1 MAQGMCSILPKEVYF
16 TKSLNLTASAV
27 NPFIGKLH
35 QQANLISKKC
45 AKPVKPVK
53 SPSSVIARLLK
64 KKAVVAQINKIKQSS
79 VLKSKIN
86 PTNMISSILDMILG
100 QVTGQ
105 SAVGERLTKETESN
119 IENLENTHQ
128 AAPGCTMDVPEIQT
142 MEKLMSSSNAE
153 ASVEKE
159 EKISITENNL
169 ECAPQEHKHMEQTEI
184 RTEKPM
190 PESKIADVLDAIVEK
205 KMFEEEI
212 ECEMEIYAE
221 IINQEDNAMKQTELQ
236 TIDMLESNGA
246 EVSNSMVEIE
256 EIVEENE
263 NNLGNSNKEEIAME
277 INETQSTDAILEKEM
292 LKKETEITESV
303 NKDLLLS
310 EDPTN
315 NMQHLI
321 IHQELPD
328 VEQSG
333 NDSFNCHVETKSF
346 ETFDE
351 LCTVED
357 KYWIVNSILDEVI
370 AQATIEEVASQPDL
384 KDEVALLV
392 NEVVEDKTENIIHLE
407 DNYIS
412 INNATAENV
421 SNNNPAIS
429 DVMEYD
435 YLEETL
441 TVNEEKLSP
450 CLDEINF
457 IHTESNSDH
466 AQLIDKNNPQDQFS
480 FCSEDNSQD
489 KKGSNETD
497 VENQQ
502 QLANISDNDNGNNE
516 NDFTNENQ
524 FDVNKTSE
532 VEIASRSFS
541 PELLNGKWLRI
552 APALKRLRP
561 SKNVENQAMF
571 SSPSSK
577 KMRSKFFF
585 KKLSLADCTF
595 LFKDKSNKNETTVEK
610 KMSKEDT
617 NSKIES
623 HLESLLQDDKP
634 EVQTVDKFMPESFR
648 EDVSDAIVEKEISKS
663 NTENTLLT
671 IPSTDKHVEQT
682 SIQTMNNFMPKSNST
697 DESDVFVEQE
707 MLRKQTDILESGK
720 IVPDSISTITES
732 VKRDLL
738 HQSKDLT
745 NNMQQLIIYKE
756 LPEED
761 SFNCDVEMENIEQI
775 DELCTSENKYLIA
788 NNILDEL
795 IARATTEEVAPQPD
809 VKHEQ
814 ATQVINNDSA
824 DFDVTEKDFLEET
837 LEVNLGKLSPCLD
850 EINCIQMTSIQL
862 DSNLDGAQLT
872 DNHITQEPFSFSSE
886 DNEQGNE
893 GSNEIDDGNDC
904 FNIGQRSE
912 IPIHRVENDFAIK
925 KHSEAEIGPN
935 ALSPKQIRQKL
946 HEVWLRSSPSQ
957 TRLRPR
963 SKQIKNKSMFSSPP
977 SKKMRSEYLVEKLCS
992 ADDSFLFKDNVDKLE
1007 LIINRIS
1014 QIPNETSICED
1025 LLEASIQEVETDDHV
1040 NDSILYK
1047 SITIESPPAEQDDQ
1061 TVSAV
1066 SVCTSMLEAI
1076 LDEIITDE
1084 IAPLEY
1090 EQTSGDFDLNLEKLI
1105 IVESSPAEQ
1114 KEQDELASTKAVSV
1128 CSSMLEAI
1136 LDELISD
1143 EICTAEHD
1151 QTSGES
1157 DSNLEQMIIVESTPA
1172 EQEEQKVLAST
1183 KAVSVCTNILRAII
1197 DDLIPNEI
1205 APVEH
1210 DQTSGVSDSNLEQM
1224 IIVESISAEQKEQDV
1239 SASTQ
1244 AVSVCTSMLEDILD
1258 EIITDEIAPPEH
1270 DQLYGESDSNLE
1282 QMIIVDLTPAEQ
1294 EEQDVSASTKA
1305 VNVCTSILE
1314 AILDEIITD
1323 EIVPAEHEQ
1332 TSGESDSNLE
1342 QMIIVASTPADQEVV
1357 SFSTNS
1363 VNICTSI
1370 LGAII
1375 NELIPDEVAQ
1385 AKPEEQSHD
1394 KEDPTNEC
1402 QVQSTNT
1409 IDAEDLCK
1417 AILHA
1422 IIERT
1427 VATKTEMSACQ
1438 QELEDETISLTRQP
1452 QNVDQPSQLPERIVI
1467 ASNIIDILID
1477 STIKIANHEI
1487 DVEVCQQAT
1496 EVESEE
1502 TSYEADN
1509 VTADESS
1516 TFATTIYDYLLGE
1529 VNKIVLEKEETSS
1542 AIASSIIDILIKAT
1556 VAKCTKESSPRTL
1569 KRKIEDTI
1577 QVSSTKKRCL
1587 QLKSSPASSPNAK
1600 KLIKSKINVKRL
1612 APSTPLRL
1620 TRSQLKQDCKTQK
1633 SDETSASK
1641 HAGSRSQPWSPKD
1654 ALKSV
1659 AILSLEKLNESVIS
1673 KYYPEG
1679 QNSSSKI
1686 PDPTKSN
1693 KKSQIISQKKL
1704 EPEQR
1709 IDSLKRKLKI
1719 SDDEAVSSPKRAKVA
1734 PRSPRL
1740 TTTRS
1745 IRKVETPIKIFLEP
1759 KTPED
1764 DFLISRKRSKSEIK
1778 EQVSARSIRKVESP
1792 SRIVSEPKTIEDNFL
1807 ISRKR
1812 SKSAIKRQ
1820 VSARFIRKVESPFKI
1835 FFETKNSEDD
1845 FIISCKRS
1853 KSEIKEQVPARFIRK
1868 VESPNNILSEPK
1880 TSEDDLLILHKR
1892 SKSEIKEQVSACK
1905 NVVTPASKQGSRP
1918 MQSARVILTP
1928 LKIDTRRTSVY
1939 ILNKTQDT
1947 NERQKLTY
1955 EITSVGIKTRNK
1967 PSASPTPLAIEIR
1980 KKQAELSYD
1989 KITAKNVK
1997 PPAKKV
2003 EKELFNKELAL
2014 FIKKLSTEKTVPTRS
2029 NMLAETSKLP
2039 RPSSTLVKPSK
2050 SKPLPVNT
2058 PAQAVRSTRRVS
2070 MIEVPATKQQMSIR
2084 SQIQVSK
2091 QTDKKKNPS
2100 SVLTTADKR
2109 KSTLTNAILSTPV
2122 RKQHPRLADEDYS
2135 QSGNCTSKIPT
2146 TVISDEEEIT
2156 ILCEKLSPTRN
2167 LSNKPLE
2174 EITILDSDSEDDEP
2188 LVSLKKRNSKNCKQA
2203 FQMLK
2208 RQQQLVVNK
2217 NIKAQQIVN
2226 KNIKA
2231 QQVVNKNIKAQQVVN
2246 KNMKAQEVVN
2256 VNKKAL
2262 QVVNVN
2268 KKAEQVVNKKKK
2280 VAAKTLSKSEREA
2293 KLLLEE
2299 SLRFTGQILPR
2310 KRRQSQIP
2318 ESFTLLTSM
2327 KR

>member
-169 ECAPQEHKHMEQTEI
+169 ECAPQEHMEQTEI

-502 QLANISDNDNGNNE
+502 QLANISDNDNGNDE
-516 NDFTNENQ
+516 ADFTIEKQ
-524 FDVNKTSE
+524 PDVNKTSE

-561 SKNVENQAMF
+561 SKNVENQGMF

-1047 SITIESPPAEQDDQ
+1047 SITIESPPAEQEEQ
-1061 TVSAV
+1061 NLSAV

-1270 DQLYGESDSNLE
+1270 DQIYGESDSNLE

-1745 IRKVETPIKIFLEP
+1745 IRKVE
-1759 KTPED
+1759 
-1764 DFLISRKRSKSEIK
+1764 
-1778 EQVSARSIRKVESP
+1778 
-1792 SRIVSEPKTIEDNFL
+1792 
-1807 ISRKR
+1807 
-1812 SKSAIKRQ
+1812 
-1820 VSARFIRKVESPFKI
+1820 SPFKI

-2167 LSNKPLE
+2167 LSNKPQE